1 MCVVIDRPPSSGYAG
16 LHSQFVSQA
25 LQQKHG
31 GTEYGLSLRRR
42 TNRSE
47 TRAVVQ
53 DIFHHG
59 QYVKGHDADVL
70 SIAALNIVYS
80 CRLYERED
88 RNHAEYWEVKT
99 NDMSRALQRSEQH
112 SSWLRDQADSTPVD
126 ERTRFALGQSVMA
139 EYAAN
144 AKYYSAVVAALPATL
159 AGEDGDEAAAAT
171 QVGDNIYT
179 VDWADG
185 DANCR
190 MVSVT
195 NIRAV

>member
-1 MCVVIDRPPSSGYAG
+1 M
-16 LHSQFVSQA
+16 
-25 LQQKHG
+25 
-31 GTEYGLSLRRR
+31 ER
-42 TNRSE
+42 TAR
-47 TRAVVQ
+47 
-53 DIFHHG
+53 I
-59 QYVKGHDADVL
+59 
-70 SIAALNIVYS
+70 
-80 CRLYERED
+80 ERED

-144 AKYYSAVVAALPATL
+144 AKHYSAVVAALPATL